1 MAEQGDLGLTVSI
14 GAKTDSASFDKA
26 EATIKGF
33 AADAKKDLGSIGP
46 VAAEAGQELTDAF
59 VGPVQPIEQA
69 RNRLDAINTEI
80 LKLAAD
86 GSPRGIKALAKLQVE
101 AKDLG
106 KTFDL
111 TEKELK
117 GLDAGLK
124 TIDKSTK
131 AATNSITRQ
140 KAAMFQLSDAVRD
153 DVAQGKLSNELW
165 DDSRGKFGRLTNAVG
180 MLGAAFSGGFATGVQ
195 IAKKAGIDFT
205 ESLAVLND
213 VGTFL
218 ADSLNKGIT
227 DALGWVT
234 EKLGKLMGVL
244 ASFSP
249 GFKGAFLAAE
259 QFLKT
264 TAEGFDGLAD
274 AQKKKR
280 DDDEK
285 AAKAQEEAILLANE
299 QILKAEIY
307 NQTHKQSVK
316 GIKAVTAAQV
326 ALATAEKKS
335 ALEIQK
341 IKVEGAKNVKEFIR
355 AEKEDRDQLDKD
367 LRAIDE
373 RYWQEHL
380 DRVRRAYQSTEG
392 IAAAFAA
399 KKVAAAQ
406 TEIALLG
413 PTGPLIENL
422 RKAKTLEIA
431 ITAKTAEEKLAA
443 EMALDEE
450 IANLQMQ
457 ALERERALGKI
468 ELGEYKKRVAAILK
482 LTSLGAEA
490 RFQIEAQATEARIE
504 LGDRELTWEGMNAR
518 QKRDYVVAGANTQ
531 LAVYAQAFP
540 ENKEI
545 KIAQTIMNTYDAAM
559 GAYSALSLIPYVGPV
574 LGALAAAAAVKFGL
588 DQVGQI
594 RAQKPPSQK
603 KIDAPSFDDPANDAA
618 ARFAGQQSARDLV
631 NHFRGGHNYAMRQEL
646 ATGTA
651 FERDG
656 NTTRATSFAGR
667 RREGKIELHVHG
679 HVSTPPREYVK
690 AFTRAQRVQSKT
702 VEKKV
707 IGNRGYAVG

>member
-46 VAAEAGQELTDAF
+46 VAAEAGQDLTDAF

-69 RNRLDAINTEI
+69 RERLDAINKEI
-80 LKLAAD
+80 LQLAAD
-86 GSPRGIKALAKLQVE
+86 GSPRGIKALAKLQIE

-117 GLDAGLK
+117 GLDAELK
-124 TIDKSTK
+124 TIDTSTK

-140 KAAMFQLSDAVRD
+140 KAAMFQLSDAVQD
-153 DVAQGKLSNELW
+153 DVAQEKLSNELW
-165 DDSRGKFGRLTNAVG
+165 DDSRGKVGALTNAVG
-180 MLGAAFSGGFATGVQ
+180 TLAAAFAGGFATGMML
-195 IAKKAGIDFT
+195 AKKAGIDFT
-205 ESLAVLND
+205 ESLAFMND
-213 VGTFL
+213 AGKVV
-218 ADSLNKGIT
+218 ADMLNKGIT
-227 DALGWVT
+227 NALGWVT

-244 ASFSP
+244 ASITP
-249 GFKGAFLAAE
+249 GFTGAFLVAE

-264 TAEGFDGLAD
+264 TAEGFDDLAD

-285 AAKAQEEAILLANE
+285 AAKAQEEAIRLANE

-307 NQTHKQSVK
+307 NLTHVQSVK

-341 IKVEGAKNVKEFIR
+341 IKAEGAKNVKEFIR
-355 AEKEDRDQLDKD
+355 DEKKDRDQLDKD

-399 KKVAAAQ
+399 KKVAAAE
-406 TEIALLG
+406 TEIAFLG

-422 RKAKTLEIA
+422 RKAKLLEIA

-443 EMALDEE
+443 EIALDEQ
-450 IANLQMQ
+450 IAKLQMQ

-468 ELGEYKKRVAAILK
+468 ELAEYKKRLAEILK
-482 LTSLGAEA
+482 AQKLGVDTKTEITSTGTD
-490 RFQIEAQATEARIE
+490 AQIE
-504 LGDRELTWEGMNAR
+504 LGDREAEWARMNEQ
-518 QKRDYVVAGANTQ
+518 QKASYVVGGIQSGLNAA
-531 LAVYAQAFP
+531 AQAFP

-545 KIAQTIMNTYDAAM
+545 RIAQTLMNTYDAAM
-559 GAYSALSLIPYVGPV
+559 GAYNALASIPYVGPA
-574 LGALAAAAAVKFGL
+574 LGAIAAAMAVTFGIQ
-588 DQVGQI
+588 QVQAI
-594 RAQKPPSQK
+594 RAQKPPAEK
-603 KIDAPSFDDPANDAA
+603 KLAAPSFDDPANDAA